1 MSGSA
6 NKLLINLLRW
16 VLFLPCGVVGAL
28 IGLLL
33 AHVILWIFLLFLR
46 IIIFIGGIMVPAR
59 DQVEDGSLY
68 ELIVGWIASLCAAG
82 FPGFI
87 FVMAAATIAPNGPT
101 AKKVAAI
108 IAGIVLVVLVVTG
121 LAQTLPPNPPP
132 PT

>member
-1 MSGSA
+1 
-6 NKLLINLLRW
+6 
-16 VLFLPCGVVGAL
+16 
-28 IGLLL
+28 
-33 AHVILWIFLLFLR
+33 
-46 IIIFIGGIMVPAR
+46 MVPAR

-121 LAQTLPPNPPP
+121 LAQTLTQIGEQPLGLILTGVATIIGGGVGVMIGVSDDWVEEIQKIPFLR
-132 PT
+132 